1 MFAKVISIYKRR
13 FLADTYI
20 LFNYIYEHE
29 PKRRK
34 IKSTSINIR

>member
-1 MFAKVISIYKRR
+1 MFAKVISIRI
-13 FLADTYI
+13 FLAEAYI
-20 LFNYIYEHE
+20 IYLANYEHE